1 MTTTSRHRRAVIE
14 QVADLRRELHRH
26 PELRFTETES
36 QRRIAATIAE
46 VAPAAEVSPV
56 AGTGLVVR
64 LPDRPARTG
73 RARSVLLRADMDAYP
88 VTEETGLPYASTRS
102 GVSHACG
109 HDVHMATLVGVLA
122 ALSDAPPECGSVTA
136 LFQPAEEI
144 PYGEPSG
151 ARTVLAEGRLADRYD
166 AVLGLH
172 CWPDLP
178 AGRVG
183 VNGRISMAAKD
194 AFRIDVAG
202 TAAHVASASRGRD
215 AILASAA
222 LVQSLHAAIAR
233 RRDSDDMVGFN
244 VGTLSGGASQSQ
256 VAATATM
263 TGTLRTHEPAV
274 RQQLRAVVEQVVR
287 GIATAHD
294 VTATLTWA
302 DEMPAVVN
310 DPGLVTLAR
319 SLRHEGL
326 DVVDLPRSPLTADDF
341 ALLTGLG
348 PGLYLKLGT
357 AAADEP
363 TAAPLHSSG
372 FRVDERC
379 LPVGIRVL
387 ELLTRRVL
395 AGIDQHDPTTEGT
408 ST

>member
-1 MTTTSRHRRAVIE
+1 VTTTSRHHQAVIE
-14 QVADLRRELHRH
+14 QVAALRRELHRH

-36 QRRIAATIAE
+36 QRRIAEALTDVAPTAE
-46 VAPAAEVSPV
+46 VTPV

-64 LPDRPARTG
+64 LPARPARTG
-73 RARSVLLRADMDAYP
+73 RTPSVLLRADMDAYP

-122 ALSDAPPECGSVTA
+122 ALAAAPPECGSVTA

-151 ARTVLAEGRLADRYD
+151 ARTVLAEGKLADQYD

-172 CWPDLP
+172 CWPDLQ

-183 VNGRISMAAKD
+183 VDARISMAAKD

-222 LVQSLHAAIAR
+222 LVQSLHTAIAR
-233 RRDSDDMVGFN
+233 RRNSDDMVGFN
-244 VGTLSGGASQSQ
+244 VGTLSGGTSQSQ
-256 VAATATM
+256 VPATATM

-274 RQQLRAVVEQVVR
+274 RQQLRAVVEQAVDGVA
-287 GIATAHD
+287 IAHD

-302 DEMPAVVN
+302 DEMPAVIN
-310 DPGLVTLAR
+310 DPGLVALAR
-319 SLRHEGL
+319 SLRTEGL

-363 TAAPLHSSG
+363 APAPLHSSG
-372 FRVDERC
+372 FCVDEHC
-379 LPVGIRVL
+379 LPVGVRVL

-395 AGIDQHDPTTEGT
+395 ADTGQHIPTTEGT